1 MSNRN
6 GARLSHSKSFPMLRP
21 LLPLLAWA
29 LQSFVMPVAQA
40 ETVLESIRA
49 SGLLRVAI
57 RDDSVPFGFR
67 DGPANQWTGICVDFI
82 EALQTE
88 VSATLG
94 GQPLLVK
101 FYQSSLFNRFN
112 LVAEKVVVVE
122 CGPNTIRRDLQ
133 LPITFS
139 RPFFVTGTQFLVAT
153 DRLGE
158 FDSDGNLRGER
169 IGVLGGTSN
178 SEFLAARYPEAELI
192 NFQGFTARR
201 LGVEA
206 LMQGRI
212 DAFASDGILLF
223 GEALVLDLP
232 LGRSYRLYPSYP
244 LDCQGYGLIL
254 PADQPEWEDLV
265 NRVVTSPNSRD
276 IYRRWLGPLF
286 PALER
291 VEQHCQA
298 RQNPSSATKE
308 PTGDEN
314 PSKKEP

>member
-6 GARLSHSKSFPMLRP
+6 GSRLPQPKSFPILRP
-21 LLPLLAWA
+21 LLTLSACA
-29 LQSFVMPVAQA
+29 LQILVVPPAQA
-40 ETVLESIRA
+40 ETVLETIQT
-49 SGLLRVAI
+49 SGLLQVAI

-82 EALQTE
+82 QALQAE

-101 FYQSSLFNRFN
+101 FYQSSLFNRYN

-122 CGPNTIRRDLQ
+122 CGPNTIRRDLP

-139 RPFFVTGTQFLVAT
+139 QPFFITGTQFLIPG
-153 DRLGE
+153 DRLGK
-158 FDSDGNLRGER
+158 FDSDGSLRGER

-212 DAFASDGILLF
+212 DAFAGDGILLF
-223 GEALVLDLP
+223 GEALVLDIP
-232 LGRSYRLYPSYP
+232 LGRSYRLYPPYP

-254 PADQPEWEDLV
+254 PADQPEWESLV
-265 NRVVTSPNSRD
+265 NRVVTSPNSRN
-276 IYRRWLGPLF
+276 IYRRWLGPIF

-291 VEQHCQA
+291 IEQHCQA
-298 RQNPSSATKE
+298 RQNPSTPSSPKE
-308 PTGDEN
+308 PKGD
-314 PSKKEP
+314 

>member
-1 MSNRN
+1 MSNPN
-6 GARLSHSKSFPMLRP
+6 FSCPGSKKQSAIARILA
-21 LLPLLAWA
+21 PLLAWT
-29 LQSFVMPVAQA
+29 LQNSWMPITQA
-40 ETVLESIRA
+40 ETVLESIRTT
-49 SGLLRVAI
+49 GLLRAAI
-57 RDDSVPFGFR
+57 REDSVPFGFR

-82 EALQTE
+82 QALQAE

-101 FYQSSLFNRFN
+101 FYQSSLFNRYN
-112 LVAEKVVVVE
+112 LVAENVVVVE
-122 CGPNTIRRDLQ
+122 CGPNTIRHDLE

-139 RPFFVTGTQFLVAT
+139 LPFFVTGTQFLIPG
-153 DRLGE
+153 DRLGQ
-158 FDSDGNLRGER
+158 FDGNGDLQGER
-169 IGVLGGTSN
+169 IGVLAGTSN
-178 SEFLAARYPEAELI
+178 SEFLATRYPKAELI

-223 GEALVLDLP
+223 GEALLLEIP
-232 LGRSYRLYPSYP
+232 LGRDYRLYPPYP

-254 PADQPEWEDLV
+254 PSDQPEWENLV
-265 NRVVTSPNSRD
+265 NRVVSSPNSRN

-291 VEQHCQA
+291 VENHCRARESQA
-298 RQNPSSATKE
+298 LTTV
-308 PTGDEN
+308 PTGDEI
-314 PSKKEP
+314 PSEKEP

>member
-1 MSNRN
+1 MSNSS
-6 GARLSHSKSFPMLRP
+6 GSRLPQPKSFPILRP
-21 LLPLLAWA
+21 LLTLSAWA
-29 LQSFVMPVAQA
+29 SQSLVVPPVQA
-40 ETVLESIRA
+40 ETVLESIK
-49 SGLLRVAI
+49 STGLLEVAI

-82 EALQTE
+82 QALQAE

-101 FYQSSLFNRFN
+101 FYQSSLFNRYN

-122 CGPNTIRRDLQ
+122 CGPNTIRRDLP

-139 RPFFVTGTQFLVAT
+139 RPFFVTGTQFLIPA
-153 DRLGE
+153 DRLGS
-158 FDSDGNLRGER
+158 FDSDGDLRGER

-212 DAFASDGILLF
+212 DAFAGDGILLF
-223 GEALVLDLP
+223 GEALVLDIP
-232 LGRSYRLYPSYP
+232 LGRSYRLYPPYP

-254 PADQPEWEDLV
+254 PADQPEWENLV

-276 IYRRWLGPLF
+276 IYRRWLGPIF

-291 VEQHCQA
+291 IEQHCQA
-298 RQNPSSATKE
+298 RQKPSSPKE
-308 PTGDEN
+308 PTEDES
-314 PSKKEP
+314 PSGKEP